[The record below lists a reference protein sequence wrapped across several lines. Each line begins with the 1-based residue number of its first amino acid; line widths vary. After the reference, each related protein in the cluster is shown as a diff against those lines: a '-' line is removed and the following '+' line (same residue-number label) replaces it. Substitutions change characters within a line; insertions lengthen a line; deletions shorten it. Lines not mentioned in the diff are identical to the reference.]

1 MPNLLLGVQIL
12 STTPKKAQF
21 WVLTT
26 NIKYKFDII
35 YNKKYKFDKCTLI
48 NFKIYLILK
57 LWYIFTNKLNEN
69 FNFNYKIVI
78 INLLFKVFFFNIV
91 LIS

>member
-1 MPNLLLGVQIL
+1 MHVEPFVGGSNPPNSGKNMYMLIKTINLISVHWLYKIL
-12 STTPKKAQF
+12 F
-21 WVLTT
+21 DN
-26 NIKYKFDII
+26 NIVKCD
-35 YNKKYKFDKCTLI
+35 YNVF

-78 INLLFKVFFFNIV
+78 INFLFKVFF
-91 LIS
+91 